1 MVLPANSGMIASSS
15 SAGNRNEKKWHDDNV
30 LSSRSDKSNSST
42 SGPTGQRSSF
52 AQSAILLFIVMVS
65 CLI

>member
-1 MVLPANSGMIASSS
+1 MVLPANSGMIATSS
-15 SAGNRNEKKWHDDNV
+15 SAGNRNEKWHDDNV
-30 LSSRSDKSNSST
+30 LSSSDKGNSST
-42 SGPTGQRSSF
+42 SGPTEQRSSF

>member
-30 LSSRSDKSNSST
+30 LSSSDKGNSST